1 MKNKNLN
8 IITLLSAL
16 MLLLPSLCKSHEI
29 KEDTIEK
36 IIQKFIVNNP
46 DLIRSSLDNH
56 KVNLEKQKIQKDV
69 KNLIIHNKVIIS
81 FTIRLCRWS

>member
-36 IIQKFIVNNP
+36 IIQEF
-46 DLIRSSLDNH
+46 
-56 KVNLEKQKIQKDV
+56 
-69 KNLIIHNKVIIS
+69 
-81 FTIRLCRWS
+81 

>member
-36 IIQKFIVNNP
+36 IIQKFIVNNLFNKENYP
-46 DLIRSSLDNH
+46 RKLFIILGFIFCKSST
-56 KVNLEKQKIQKDV
+56 NLVLCFGE
-69 KNLIIHNKVIIS
+69 IIS
-81 FTIRLCRWS
+81 SSNLP

>member
-36 IIQKFIVNNP
+36 NNTK
-46 DLIRSSLDNH
+46 IYS
-56 KVNLEKQKIQKDV
+56 KQ
-69 KNLIIHNKVIIS
+69 S
-81 FTIRLCRWS
+81 